1 MAPNIDDIQVFVII
15 QVVLP
20 LCVLEKWPDINEALL
35 SAIESE
41 AKKSILASY

>member
-1 MAPNIDDIQVFVII
+1 MAPNIDDIQVFFII

-20 LCVLEKWPDINEALL
+20 LCVLEKQPGINEALL

-41 AKKSILASY
+41 AKKIILAGY